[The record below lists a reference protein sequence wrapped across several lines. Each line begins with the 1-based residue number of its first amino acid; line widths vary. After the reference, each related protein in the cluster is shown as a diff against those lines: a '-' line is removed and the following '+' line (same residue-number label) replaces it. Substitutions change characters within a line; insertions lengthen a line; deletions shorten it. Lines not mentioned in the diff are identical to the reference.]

1 MHFLRTAPS
10 IRLPYSCD
18 SRSAQGDTY
27 DRVSETRKERGLQQ
41 RAQLLLELERQMSH
55 KERTSELNFP
65 RWLHFVRRQDAEDAE
80 DEPQEEWGGR
90 LRAVNDKLEE
100 NQKKLEAQ
108 VQGLKGDLK
117 KLDEKNM
124 AQVQG
129 LKDQLKEIL
138 AFLQSSATTPTSSI
152 ATLSPSSSIASV
164 RKLSRARKVSNHS
177 MCHSSME
184 SL

>member
-90 LRAVNDKLEE
+90 LRAMKDKLEI

-108 VQGLKGDLK
+108 VQGLKGELQGDLK
-117 KLDEKNM
+117 KLDEENK

-138 AFLQSSATTPTSSI
+138 AFLQFSATTAI
-152 ATLSPSSSIASV
+152 AAATITEPVATNEQLGP
-164 RKLSRARKVSNHS
+164 L
-177 MCHSSME
+177 E
-184 SL
+184 T

>member
-90 LRAVNDKLEE
+90 LRAIKDKLEE
-100 NQKKLEAQ
+100 NQKKLEENQKKLEKKLEAQ
-108 VQGLKGDLK
+108 VQGLKGDLQGDLK
-117 KLDEKNM
+117 KLDQENK

-138 AFLQSSATTPTSSI
+138 TFLQSSATTAI
-152 ATLSPSSSIASV
+152 AAATITEPVATNEQLGP
-164 RKLSRARKVSNHS
+164 L
-177 MCHSSME
+177 E
-184 SL
+184 T

>member
-1 MHFLRTAPS
+1 MHFLRTPPS

-80 DEPQEEWGGR
+80 DDDFCKGAEPVSPIVKSEFGHSTLGDSSTSTCR
-90 LRAVNDKLEE
+90 GLTSLR
-100 NQKKLEAQ
+100 
-108 VQGLKGDLK
+108 
-117 KLDEKNM
+117 
-124 AQVQG
+124 
-129 LKDQLKEIL
+129 
-138 AFLQSSATTPTSSI
+138 
-152 ATLSPSSSIASV
+152 
-164 RKLSRARKVSNHS
+164 
-177 MCHSSME
+177 
-184 SL
+184 